1 MTFRFVRARA
11 ATAVCLAVLSA
22 ACGCAPQRETVL
34 TPVASPAGGFFV
46 GERPIYAHLV
56 NERGGSWVFTTVTAS
71 DAAID
76 PGYLVRLND
85 LTPAFDTRAAE
96 CTPQVYPASHRC
108 SPLHPFR
115 DKDTGMLDKIINGSI
130 AVGTAGK
137 VTDISQTYETTFDES
152 AFNQAVDEALVNS
165 GLDAERRR
173 LISLLDTYQEET
185 ESARAELSNMTQQL
199 SATRSNSSRLELDIQ
214 PGIDGLTAYYQNDI
228 DFNGLIELALVADGD
243 VPTVRLEKQGALPC
257 DARHCTAAAE
267 SALSALRHDIRAHRE
282 RLSAMMS
289 PGARIYDV
297 RCEATEHGHYL
308 LTVTCPEQVVVT
320 GDEPVGMPINVTIL
334 SRDFERLYPS
344 FDLADERLRISITRR
359 SVSFTNGTN
368 EYLTLTAQTVYYNSK
383 VNTTSL
389 PIDIPPGISITRD
402 IDEFVSQSIDI
413 ESNYR
418 QMTPDKAAGA
428 SFQFG
433 VAVRYRVASDPDEK
447 TLHHVQAFNVGCVI
461 ENQVEPGSCNP
472 QAVEAEAR
480 QRMAGR
486 PERTSASAE

>member
-11 ATAVCLAVLSA
+11 ASVVSLSVMFVACSNTA
-22 ACGCAPQRETVL
+22 QQETVQ
-34 TPVASPAGGFFV
+34 TPVPSPAASFFV
-46 GERPIYAHLV
+46 GERPVYAHLV

-71 DAAID
+71 DASID
-76 PGYLVRLND
+76 SGYLVRLND

-115 DKDTGMLDKIINGSI
+115 DKDTGMLDKIINGGI

-137 VTDISQTYETTFDES
+137 VTDISQTYETTFDAS

-165 GLDAERRR
+165 GLDTDRRR
-173 LISLLDTYQEET
+173 LISLLDVYQEEA
-185 ESARAELSNMTQQL
+185 ESARAELTNMTHQL
-199 SATRSNSSRLELDIQ
+199 SATRSSSNRVELHIQ
-214 PGIDGLTAYYQNDI
+214 PSIDGMTAYYQNDI
-228 DFNGLIELALVADGD
+228 DFGELVELVPVAEGD
-243 VPTVRLEKQGALPC
+243 VPTIRLEKQDALPC
-257 DARHCTAAAE
+257 DARHCLAGAE
-267 SALSALRHDIRAHRE
+267 SALTALRHDIRSHRG

-297 RCEATEHGHYL
+297 RCDETVHGQYL
-308 LTVTCPEQVVVT
+308 LTATCPEQVMVA
-320 GDEPVGMPINVTIL
+320 GNEPVDVPVNVTIL

-344 FDLADERLRISITRR
+344 FDLADERLRISIAGR
-359 SVSFTNGTN
+359 SVTFTNATN
-368 EYLTLTAQTVYYNSK
+368 EYITLTAKTVYYNSK

-389 PIDIPPGISITRD
+389 PIEIPPGISITRNF
-402 IDEFVSQSIDI
+402 DEFVSLPIEI

-433 VAVRYRVASDPDEK
+433 VAVRYRVASEPDEK

-461 ENQVEPGSCNP
+461 ENQVDPGSCNP
-472 QAVEAEAR
+472 PAAETETLQRAAR
-480 QRMAGR
+480 R
-486 PERTSASAE
+486 